1 MLYRELSRF
10 LNVPLS
16 IVRLPEFTVNRYQPS
31 QNREPLPWTS
41 PDFTVRLPPSIVK
54 RSLPLLPP
62 GIVSEYLLRSSVNS

>member
-1 MLYRELSRF
+1 MLNRELLRF

-16 IVRLPEFTVNRYQPS
+16 MVRLPEFTVNRYQPS
-31 QNREPLPWTS
+31 QNRKPPPLTS